1 LEGFEQMA
9 HKVCPNCG
17 VSQPQDY
24 IFCAECGS
32 RLPELLEE
40 SQAAIRTDMPQ
51 AEFDPEEFSALPR
64 SRPVADQIPVWA
76 QNATHVAPPARQ
88 SPPSAPAA
96 QPAPAPARAAGTA
109 WALVHLSRAGGTNV
123 PYAVPASGLTVGTTG
138 CTVTFPDDRT
148 MSPRHAAF
156 NPVGDGLQVEDAG
169 SVNGVFLRIS
179 GSHKLSDGDV
189 FVCGDSVFRFS
200 SETATIARD
209 DFMLFAAPDETCPR
223 GTLTKLL
230 AGGAEGPVFPV
241 STRPVVIGRE
251 QADIACPEDRYMSRV
266 HAAIEPEAG
275 GLFLK
280 DKQSRNGTYI
290 KTSGVITAH
299 VNDVILVGR
308 QLLRVEASNQ

>member
-1 LEGFEQMA
+1 MA

-51 AEFDPEEFSALPR
+51 AEFDPEEFSTLPR
-64 SRPVADQIPVWA
+64 SRTDADQIPAWA
-76 QNATHVAPPARQ
+76 QNATPVAPPARKP
-88 SPPSAPAA
+88 PPSAPTP
-96 QPAPAPARAAGTA
+96 QPAPAHAKATGTA
-109 WALVHLSRAGGTNV
+109 WVLVHLSRAGGTNV
-123 PYAVPASGLTVGTTG
+123 PYPVPASGLTVGTSG
-138 CTVTFPDDRT
+138 CTVNFPDDRT

-156 NPVGDGLQVEDAG
+156 TPIDDGLQAEDAG

-200 SETATIARD
+200 SETANIARD
-209 DFMLFAAPDETCPR
+209 DFMLYAAPDETCPR

-230 AGGAEGPVFPV
+230 AGGADGPVFPV
-241 STRPVVIGRE
+241 STKPVVIGRE

-266 HAAIEPEAG
+266 HAAIEPESG

-299 VNDVILVGR
+299 ENDVILVGR